1 MFPTTFE
8 FFVLITN
15 HPSLVFFEGQ
25 RASPNE
31 IPVLVPIFYQIFY
44 LAVPLAFSPLR
55 LLVRARNSLVEQGQ
69 GLPAGTGRSRDV
81 RDFVCNRSSVA
92 FCRLNR
98 GVAEQEPNL
107 LDFPTVCV
115 AQLRGGP
122 AQIIRRV
129 VLRAA
134 LSQQGRRRV
143 SMRLGR
149 RREASAYCI
158 CHSWMAVSGPA

>member
-69 GLPAGTGRSRDV
+69 GLQLEQVVHVMSEILFATE
-81 RDFVCNRSSVA
+81 VA
-92 FCRLNR
+92 
-98 GVAEQEPNL
+98 
-107 LDFPTVCV
+107 
-115 AQLRGGP
+115 
-122 AQIIRRV
+122 
-129 VLRAA
+129 
-134 LSQQGRRRV
+134 
-143 SMRLGR
+143 
-149 RREASAYCI
+149 
-158 CHSWMAVSGPA
+158 